1 MYGLAGVTAGD
12 ASPPGVPR
20 QSTAPICNEQVQ
32 TMDVTRMDSGA
43 PTQVVARVK
52 EGATADTQM
61 PTAGGPSAQ
70 RPPPTR
76 QARLLPALAG
86 VLAAAFGLGIGELWA
101 GIFNGSG
108 PVVVV
113 GDRVVDGVPGS
124 VKTFAI
130 DTFGKN
136 DKNALVVG
144 ILVIM
149 GIYAAFAGVRAA
161 KRFSDGIVAVAAFA
175 VIGGYAAISGR
186 SPKAADIVPMA
197 VSALAVIAALWVLL
211 GRPPVRKA
219 TGVERRLGMDRRRF
233 LVLGAG
239 TAGAAAV
246 TGIVG
251 RNLQG
256 GAKAVAQR
264 KSTALPAATEKL
276 PAVAAGTTADVV
288 GMTPYVTPND
298 AFYRIDTALVIP
310 RVEVSNWK
318 MTITG
323 QVDKPLTFTY
333 ADLLKRPLV
342 EHDCTLMCVSNEIGG
357 DLVGNARWLGV
368 RLADILKEAGVQK
381 GADQVFAS
389 SVDGFTAGFP
399 VSLAM
404 DGREAL
410 IAIGMNGEPLPF
422 RHGFPARLV
431 VPGIY
436 GYVSAV
442 KWLSDIRLTTF
453 EESQGYWIP
462 RGWSALGPIKTGSR
476 IDVPGRGRVVAGN
489 TAIAGVA
496 WAQHTGI
503 SKVEVQVDGTPWQ
516 TAELAVDG
524 GVDTWRQWKLAW
536 NATAGDHRIRVRATD
551 ANGKVQTEER
561 ADVAPDGATGWHEI
575 GVSVS

>member
-1 MYGLAGVTAGD
+1 
-12 ASPPGVPR
+12 
-20 QSTAPICNEQVQ
+20 
-32 TMDVTRMDSGA
+32 MDSGA

-52 EGATADTQM
+52 SDASSDPSLPSGDRGHALPPDAD
-61 PTAGGPSAQ
+61 
-70 RPPPTR
+70 
-76 QARLLPALAG
+76 QARPRGRRLRPAVAG
-86 VLAAAFGLGIGELWA
+86 VLAAALGLGVGELWA
-101 GIFNGSG
+101 GLFGGSG

-113 GDRVVDGVPGS
+113 GDRVVDGVPRS

-149 GIYAAFAGVRAA
+149 ALYAAFAGVRAA
-161 KRFSDGIVAVAAFA
+161 RRFSDGVVAVAAFA

-186 SPKAADIVPMA
+186 SPKAGDIIPMV
-197 VSALAVIAALWVLL
+197 VSALAVIATLWVLL
-211 GRPPVRKA
+211 GRPGR
-219 TGVERRLGMDRRRF
+219 ERAAVPGDGLDRRRF

-246 TGIVG
+246 TSIVG

-256 GAKAVAQR
+256 GAKATAER
-264 KSTALPAATEKL
+264 SSTALSKAADPL
-276 PAVAAGTTADVV
+276 PAVARGTTADVA
-288 GMTPYVTPND
+288 GMTPFLTPND
-298 AFYRIDTALVIP
+298 SFYRIDTALVIP
-310 RVEVSNWK
+310 RVEVSDWK

-323 QVDKPLTFTY
+323 RVDKPITLTY
-333 ADLLKRPLV
+333 ADLVKRPLI

-357 DLVGNARWLGV
+357 DLIGNARWLGV
-368 RLADILKEAGVQK
+368 RLADVLNEAGVQD
-381 GADQVFAS
+381 GADQVFAT

-399 VSLAM
+399 LSLAL

-410 IAIGMNGEPLPF
+410 IAVGMNGEPLPF

-442 KWLSDIRLTTF
+442 KWLSEIRLTTF
-453 EESQGYWIP
+453 EEDQGYWIP

-476 IDVPGRGRVVAGN
+476 IDVPGRGQIAAGT
-489 TAIAGVA
+489 TAIAGIA

-503 SKVEVQVDGTPWQ
+503 AKVEVQVDATPWQ
-516 TAELAVDG
+516 TAQLAVDG
-524 GVDTWRQWKLAW
+524 GIDTWRQWKLAW
-536 NATAGDHRIRVRATD
+536 NATPGEHRIRVRATN
-551 ANGKVQTEER
+551 AKGETQPEER
-561 ADVAPDGATGWHEI
+561 TDVAPDGATGWHEI
-575 GVSVS
+575 GVTVS